1 MDEDKARESLNF
13 EKRNPKW
20 RFKMRII
27 FFGTPR
33 FSAEVLK
40 YLIEQKIDVA
50 AVISKPDKPQGRSQT
65 LQPTPVKLVAEQFT
79 IPLYQPEKVSAEG
92 FAETLKSFEADLF
105 VVAAY
110 GEILKTH
117 VLEIPKIACI
127 NLHTSLLPKYRGAAP
142 IQAAIIHGEQ
152 ESGVT
157 IIHMVK
163 KMDAGNM
170 IAQSKVAIGPE
181 MTYGEL
187 ENALIKLGSE
197 SLAPVIKEFERTLQN
212 IPGTPQDESLVTLA
226 PKIELEDCQV
236 DWEKRAQD
244 LHDLIRGVNPEPGAF
259 CMVKILGQT
268 KRLKLF
274 SSQVYPDLQL
284 PLRAHSFEP
293 SRGLLVGTS
302 SGALALL
309 EVQLEGKKRM
319 SAGDFF
325 RGTPSLSFI

>member
-1 MDEDKARESLNF
+1 
-13 EKRNPKW
+13 
-20 RFKMRII
+20 MRIV

-40 YLIEQKIDVA
+40 VLIEQKIDVA

-65 LQPTPVKLVAEQFT
+65 LQPTPVKLVAEQFA

-92 FAETLKSFEADLF
+92 FAETLKSFGADLF

-110 GEILKTH
+110 GEILKQH
-117 VLEIPKIACI
+117 VLETPKIACI
-127 NLHTSLLPKYRGAAP
+127 NLHVSLLPKYRGAAP
-142 IQAAIIHGEQ
+142 IQAAIIHGEK
-152 ESGVT
+152 ESGIT

-170 IAQSKVAIGPE
+170 IVQNKVAIGPE

-197 SLAPVIKEFERTLQN
+197 NLVHVIKEFERTCQN

-236 DWEKRAQD
+236 DWEKGARS

-259 CMVKILGQT
+259 CMVKVHDQS

-274 SSQVYPDLQL
+274 SSRVHQDVQL
-284 PLRAHSFEP
+284 PARHHSFDT
-293 SRGLLVGTS
+293 SKRFLVGTGR
-302 SGALALL
+302 GALELL

>member
-1 MDEDKARESLNF
+1 
-13 EKRNPKW
+13 
-20 RFKMRII
+20 MRIV

-40 YLIEQKIDVA
+40 HLIDQKIDVA
-50 AVISKPDKPQGRSQT
+50 AVISKPDKPKGRSQV
-65 LQPTPVKLVAEQFT
+65 LQPTPVKLVAEQFA
-79 IPLYQPEKVSAEG
+79 IPLFQPEKVSAEE
-92 FAETLKSFEADLF
+92 FAETLRFFKADLF

-110 GEILKTH
+110 GEILKAH

-152 ESGVT
+152 ESGIT

-170 IAQSKVAIGPE
+170 IAQKKVPIGPE

-187 ENALIKLGSE
+187 ENALIAIGSE
-197 SLAPVIKEFERTLQN
+197 TLLQVIKEFEQTGQN
-212 IPGTPQDESLVTLA
+212 IPGIPQDESLVTFA
-226 PKIELEDCQV
+226 PKIELEDCRI
-236 DWEKRAQD
+236 DWNISAQK

-259 CMVKILGQT
+259 CMVQVHEQP

-274 SSQVYPDLQL
+274 SSRVHSDVQL
-284 PLRAHSFEP
+284 PIKNHLFDPTKRF
-293 SRGLLVGTS
+293 LVGTVDGS
-302 SGALALL
+302 LELL